1 MLYNKAANAA
11 PCGGV
16 MPPSSTGLSAP
27 NLKILRAWINN
38 GALNN

>member
-11 PCGGV
+11 GCGGV
-16 MPPSSTGLSAP
+16 MPPSTTGLGAAS
-27 NLKILRAWINN
+27 LKILRAWINN